1 MSTTELIDNI
11 KNGDNVTANKTFDR
25 VKELREK
32 TGLGLMDCKKALE
45 EANGDLDLA
54 IEELRKSSGLKAS
67 KKSSRSAADGLI
79 GIKSFEGKSFM
90 VEINCETDFVA
101 RDDSFNSF
109 MQEVLEIVS
118 SNRDKSL
125 EELLEEGIEEKREKL
140 VQKLGEN
147 IVVRRIA
154 ASVDNADSSG
164 VYLHSNNK
172 IGTIISLKEGTEE
185 LAKDIAMHAAAT
197 DPMAISPSDISQ
209 DVIDKE
215 REIYVAQSEE
225 SGKPA
230 EIVEKMI
237 EGKIRKFLSEVSLTE
252 QEFVKDPTIKINDLL
267 KNNNASI
274 VGFTRFEVG
283 EGIEVEKVDF
293 ASEVMSQIEG

>member
-1 MSTTELIDNI
+1 MSNI
-11 KNGDNVTANKTFDR
+11 SASQ

-67 KKSSRSAADGLI
+67 KKSNRSAADGLI
-79 GIKSFEGKSFM
+79 GIKSFEGRSFM

-101 RDDSFNSF
+101 RDDSFNAF
-109 MQEVLEIVS
+109 MEEVLEIVS
-118 SNRDKSL
+118 SNADKGL
-125 EELLEEGIEEKREKL
+125 QELLDENIEEQREKL

-154 ASVDNADSSG
+154 SSDNNADSSG
-164 VYLHSNNK
+164 VYLHSNKK
-172 IGTIISLKEGTEE
+172 IGTIISLQGGSEE
-185 LAKDIAMHAAAT
+185 VAKDIAMHAAAT
-197 DPMAISPSDISQ
+197 DPMAISPSDIP
-209 DVIDKE
+209 VEVVEKE
-215 REIYVAQSEE
+215 REIYKAQSEE
-225 SGKPA
+225 SGKP
-230 EIVEKMI
+230 EDIVEKMI

-252 QEFVKDPTIKINDLL
+252 QDFVKDPNKTINDLL
-267 KNNNASI
+267 KDSNASI
-274 VGFTRFEVG
+274 VSFTRFEVG
-283 EGIEVEKVDF
+283 EGIEVDKIDF

>member
-1 MSTTELIDNI
+1 MSNI
-11 KNGDNVTANKTFDR
+11 SASQ

-32 TGLGLMDCKKALE
+32 TGLGLMDCKKALQ

-54 IEELRKSSGLKAS
+54 VEELRKTSGLKAS

-79 GIKSFEGKSFM
+79 GIKSLEGKSFM

-101 RDDSFNSF
+101 RDDSFNLF
-109 MQEVLEIVS
+109 MNEVLEIVS
-118 SNRDKSL
+118 NNGDKSL
-125 EELLEEGIEEKREKL
+125 EELLKLGIEEKREKL

-147 IVVRRIA
+147 IVVRRVT
-154 ASVDNADSSG
+154 ASEDNADSSG

-172 IGTIISLKEGTEE
+172 IGTIISLKGGTEE
-185 LAKDIAMHAAAT
+185 VAKDIAMHAAAT
-197 DPMAISPSDISQ
+197 DPMAISPSDIPKE
-209 DVIDKE
+209 VIEKE
-215 REIYVAQSEE
+215 REIYRAQSEE

-230 EIVEKMI
+230 DIIEKMI
-237 EGKIRKFLSEVSLTE
+237 DGKIRKFLSEVSLTE
-252 QEFVKDPTIKINDLL
+252 QDFVKDPSLKINDIL
-267 KNNNASI
+267 KDKDANI
-274 VGFTRFEVG
+274 IGFTRFEVG

>member
-1 MSTTELIDNI
+1 MSNI
-11 KNGDNVTANKTFDR
+11 SASQ
-25 VKELREK
+25 VKELRER

-54 IEELRKSSGLKAS
+54 VEELRKTSGLKAS

-79 GIKSFEGKSFM
+79 GIKSADGKSIM

-101 RDDSFNSF
+101 RDDSFNLF
-109 MQEVLEIVS
+109 MQEVLDIISTNAE
-118 SNRDKSL
+118 KPL
-125 EELLEEGIEEKREKL
+125 EELLKLGIEEKREKL

-147 IVVRRIA
+147 IVVRRTT
-154 ASVDNADSSG
+154 ASLDNADSSG

-172 IGTIISLKEGTEE
+172 IGTIISLKGGTEE
-185 LAKDIAMHAAAT
+185 VAKEIAMHAAAT
-197 DPMAISPSDISQ
+197 DPMAISPSDIPEE
-209 DVIDKE
+209 VIEKE
-215 REIYVAQSEE
+215 REIYRAQSEE

-230 EIVEKMI
+230 DIVEKMI

-252 QEFVKDPTIKINDLL
+252 QDFVKDPGLKINDIL
-267 KNNNASI
+267 KKNDASI
-274 VGFTRFEVG
+274 IGFTRFEVG

-293 ASEVMSQIEG
+293 ASEVMSQIES

>member
-1 MSTTELIDNI
+1 MTNI
-11 KNGDNVTANKTFDR
+11 SASL

-45 EANGDLDLA
+45 DTNGDLDLA
-54 IEELRKSSGLKAS
+54 VEELRKTSGLKAS

-79 GIKSFEGKSFM
+79 GIESLEGRSFM

-118 SNRDKSL
+118 SNKDKSL
-125 EELLEEGIEEKREKL
+125 EELLEAGIEEKREKL

-147 IVVRRIA
+147 IVVRRIS
-154 ASVDNADSSG
+154 ASEDSADSSG

-172 IGTIISLKEGTEE
+172 IGVIISLKGGTEE
-185 LAKDIAMHAAAT
+185 VAKDIAMHAAAT
-197 DPMAISPSDISQ
+197 DPMAISPSDIAQ

-215 REIYVAQSEE
+215 REIYKAQSEE

-230 EIVEKMI
+230 DIVEKMI

-252 QEFVKDPTIKINDLL
+252 QDFVKDPSIKINDLL

>member
-1 MSTTELIDNI
+1 MSNI
-11 KNGDNVTANKTFDR
+11 SASQ
-25 VKELREK
+25 VKELRER

-54 IEELRKSSGLKAS
+54 VEELRKTSGLKAS

-79 GIKSFEGKSFM
+79 GIKSADGKSIM

-101 RDDSFNSF
+101 RDDSFNLF
-109 MQEVLEIVS
+109 MQEVLDIISTNAE
-118 SNRDKSL
+118 KPL
-125 EELLEEGIEEKREKL
+125 EELLKLGIEEKREKL

-147 IVVRRIA
+147 IVVRRTT
-154 ASVDNADSSG
+154 ASLDNADSSG

-172 IGTIISLKEGTEE
+172 IGTIISLKGGTEE
-185 LAKDIAMHAAAT
+185 VAKEIAMHAAAT
-197 DPMAISPSDISQ
+197 DPMAISPSDIPEE
-209 DVIDKE
+209 VIEKE
-215 REIYVAQSEE
+215 REIYRAQSEE

-230 EIVEKMI
+230 DIVEKMI

-252 QEFVKDPTIKINDLL
+252 QDFVKDPGLKIKDILKEND
-267 KNNNASI
+267 ASI
-274 VGFTRFEVG
+274 IGFTRFEVG

-293 ASEVMSQIEG
+293 ASEVMSQIES

>member
-1 MSTTELIDNI
+1 MSNI
-11 KNGDNVTANKTFDR
+11 SASQ

-54 IEELRKSSGLKAS
+54 VEGLRKTSGLKAS

-79 GIKSFEGKSFM
+79 GIKSFDGKSFM

-101 RDDSFNSF
+101 RDDSFNLF

-118 SNRDKSL
+118 TNGDKSL
-125 EELLEEGIEEKREKL
+125 EELLKSGIEEKREKL

-147 IVVRRIA
+147 IVVRRVT
-154 ASVDNADSSG
+154 ASVDNSDSSG

-172 IGTIISLKEGTEE
+172 IGTIISLKGGTEE
-185 LAKDIAMHAAAT
+185 VAKDIAMHAAAT
-197 DPMAISPSDISQ
+197 DPMAISPSDIPE
-209 DVIDKE
+209 DVIEKE
-215 REIYVAQSEE
+215 REIYKAQSEE

-230 EIVEKMI
+230 DIVEKMI

-252 QEFVKDPTIKINDLL
+252 QDFVKDPGLKINDIL
-267 KNNNASI
+267 KDNDASI
-274 VGFTRFEVG
+274 IGFTRFEVG

>member
-1 MSTTELIDNI
+1 MSNI
-11 KNGDNVTANKTFDR
+11 SASQ

-79 GIKSFEGKSFM
+79 GIKSFEGRSFM

-101 RDDSFNSF
+101 RDDSFNGF
-109 MQEVLEIVS
+109 MEEVLEIVS
-118 SNRDKSL
+118 SNADKDL
-125 EELLEEGIEEKREKL
+125 QELLDESIEEQREKL

-154 ASVDNADSSG
+154 SSDNNADSSG

-172 IGTIISLKEGTEE
+172 IGTIVSLQGGSEE
-185 LAKDIAMHAAAT
+185 VAKDIAMHAAAT
-197 DPMAISPSDISQ
+197 DPMAISPSDIP
-209 DVIDKE
+209 VEVVEKE
-215 REIYVAQSEE
+215 REIYKAQSEE
-225 SGKPA
+225 SGKP
-230 EIVEKMI
+230 EDIVEKMI

-252 QEFVKDPTIKINDLL
+252 QDFVKDPNKTINDLL
-267 KNNNASI
+267 KDSNESI
-274 VGFTRFEVG
+274 VSFTRFEVG
-283 EGIEVEKVDF
+283 EGIEVEKIDF

>member
-1 MSTTELIDNI
+1 MTNI
-11 KNGDNVTANKTFDR
+11 SASQ

-32 TGLGLMDCKKALE
+32 TGLGLMDCKKALV

-54 IEELRKSSGLKAS
+54 VEELRKTSGLKAS

-79 GIKSFEGKSFM
+79 GIKSLEGKSFM

-125 EELLEEGIEEKREKL
+125 EELLEAGIEDKREKL

-147 IVVRRIA
+147 IVVRRIT
-154 ASVDNADSSG
+154 ASEDSADSSG
-164 VYLHSNNK
+164 FYLHSNNK
-172 IGTIISLKEGTEE
+172 IGTIISLKGGTEE
-185 LAKDIAMHAAAT
+185 VAKDIAMHAAAT
-197 DPMAISPSDISQ
+197 DPMAISPSDIPQ
-209 DVIDKE
+209 DVIEKE
-215 REIYVAQSEE
+215 REIYKAQSEE
-225 SGKPA
+225 SGKS
-230 EIVEKMI
+230 EDIVEKMI
-237 EGKIRKFLSEVSLTE
+237 EGKIGKFLSEVSLTE
-252 QEFVKDPTIKINDLL
+252 QDFVKDPSIRINDLL

-274 VGFTRFEVG
+274 IGLKRFEVG